1 MKKLFTYLGYR
12 PERMS
17 TRVFGGGGGGI
28 NGREKDSAGN

>member
-17 TRVFGGGGGGI
+17 TRVFGGGI

>member
-17 TRVFGGGGGGI
+17 TRVFGGGGI